1 MRGLKEEMILLCWKV
16 EEQIEMEEVEENVLV
31 TSPLVGVENWRKVV
45 LVPWPEEVEKVKQ
58 LEGEVRM
65 ILEVKER
72 FEEQENLLMVV
83 VVMNSKGVVKSQLEE
98 GQIVGVMVVGMQ
110 EVMVVGMQEVMVVE
124 MLKVVGKLVVKV
136 VVMLEVVLMLVG
148 VKLVGMGEEQQ
159 WLVVEETE
167 EVGLKGLKVVGSY
180 SEIL

>member
-1 MRGLKEEMILLCWKV
+1 MRRLKEEMILLCWKV

-45 LVPWPEEVEKVKQ
+45 LVHWPEEVEKVKQ

-72 FEEQENLLMVV
+72 FEEEENLLMVV

-110 EVMVVGMQEVMVVE
+110 EVMVVGM
-124 MLKVVGKLVVKV
+124 
-136 VVMLEVVLMLVG
+136 
-148 VKLVGMGEEQQ
+148 
-159 WLVVEETE
+159 
-167 EVGLKGLKVVGSY
+167 
-180 SEIL
+180 

>member
-1 MRGLKEEMILLCWKV
+1 M
-16 EEQIEMEEVEENVLV
+16 
-31 TSPLVGVENWRKVV
+31 
-45 LVPWPEEVEKVKQ
+45 
-58 LEGEVRM
+58 
-65 ILEVKER
+65 
-72 FEEQENLLMVV
+72 
-83 VVMNSKGVVKSQLEE
+83 
-98 GQIVGVMVVGMQ
+98 
-110 EVMVVGMQEVMVVE
+110 VE

>member
-45 LVPWPEEVEKVKQ
+45 LVHWPEEVEKVKQ

-110 EVMVVGMQEVMVVE
+110 EVMVVGM
-124 MLKVVGKLVVKV
+124 
-136 VVMLEVVLMLVG
+136 
-148 VKLVGMGEEQQ
+148 
-159 WLVVEETE
+159 
-167 EVGLKGLKVVGSY
+167 
-180 SEIL
+180 

>member
-45 LVPWPEEVEKVKQ
+45 LVHWPEEVEKVKQ

-72 FEEQENLLMVV
+72 FEEEENLLMVV

-110 EVMVVGMQEVMVVE
+110 EVMVVGM
-124 MLKVVGKLVVKV
+124 LKVVGKLVVKG

-159 WLVVEETE
+159 WVVVEETE
-167 EVGLKGLKVVGSY
+167 EVGLKGLKVVGNY

>member
-1 MRGLKEEMILLCWKV
+1 
-16 EEQIEMEEVEENVLV
+16 
-31 TSPLVGVENWRKVV
+31 
-45 LVPWPEEVEKVKQ
+45 
-58 LEGEVRM
+58 
-65 ILEVKER
+65 
-72 FEEQENLLMVV
+72 
-83 VVMNSKGVVKSQLEE
+83 
-98 GQIVGVMVVGMQ
+98 
-110 EVMVVGMQEVMVVE
+110 MVVE
-124 MLKVVGKLVVKV
+124 MLKVVGKL

>member
-16 EEQIEMEEVEENVLV
+16 EEQIEMEEVQENVLV

-72 FEEQENLLMVV
+72 FEEEENLLMVV

-98 GQIVGVMVVGMQ
+98 GQIVGVMVVGM
-110 EVMVVGMQEVMVVE
+110 
-124 MLKVVGKLVVKV
+124 LKVVGKLVVKG

-167 EVGLKGLKVVGSY
+167 EVGLKGLKVVGNY